1 MIYVSSE
8 WFVDIKNES
17 KVYNLLNKETD
28 VVMDNDDVYNELTKM
43 GENVIADK
51 YRQGLLI
58 GYK

>member
-1 MIYVSSE
+1 MIYVPSE
-8 WFVDIKNES
+8 WFVDVKNES

-28 VVMDNDDVYNELTKM
+28 VVMDNDDTYNELTKM
-43 GENVIADK
+43 GENVIAGK

>member
-1 MIYVSSE
+1 MIYVPSE
-8 WFVDIKNES
+8 WFVDVKNES

-28 VVMDNDDVYNELTKM
+28 VVMDNDDIYNELTKM

>member
-1 MIYVSSE
+1 MIYVPSK
-8 WFVDIKNES
+8 WFVDVKNES